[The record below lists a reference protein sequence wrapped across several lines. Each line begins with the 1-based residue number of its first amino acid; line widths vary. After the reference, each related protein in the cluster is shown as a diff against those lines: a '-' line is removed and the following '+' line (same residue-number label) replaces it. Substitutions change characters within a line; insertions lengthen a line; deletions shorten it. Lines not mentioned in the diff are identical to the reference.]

1 MSAHRPLLAVSLT
14 LGFCLLA
21 PLGDALAKTL
31 SHQISLGQLLL
42 VRFGMQAVLLLPWV
56 VLGRRPWRLTARQWW
71 LMALRSLLH
80 LAAIAMMFAALRQLP
95 LAETVAIVF
104 VMPFL
109 LLVLGRV
116 FLNERVGASQLG
128 ACLLGFGGTLLIV
141 QPGMAMAGAAA
152 ILPLMVALCF
162 ALFMLLTRSLA
173 QSADPIA
180 LQALSAL
187 LATPLVGLWL
197 VLAPLWAPHS
207 PAPAWA
213 ALSPQTALLLLGIG
227 VLGTVAHL
235 LVTYA
240 LRFAPSA
247 DLAPL
252 QYLEIPVAAVLGLW
266 IFGDWPNAMAQLGI
280 AISVSAGLF
289 VMLQARAKPGQPQ
302 PAP

>member
-1 MSAHRPLLAVSLT
+1 
-14 LGFCLLA
+14 
-21 PLGDALAKTL
+21 
-31 SHQISLGQLLL
+31 
-42 VRFGMQAVLLLPWV
+42 
-56 VLGRRPWRLTARQWW
+56 
-71 LMALRSLLH
+71 
-80 LAAIAMMFAALRQLP
+80 
-95 LAETVAIVF
+95 
-104 VMPFL
+104 
-109 LLVLGRV
+109 
-116 FLNERVGASQLG
+116 
-128 ACLLGFGGTLLIV
+128 
-141 QPGMAMAGAAA
+141 
-152 ILPLMVALCF
+152 
-162 ALFMLLTRSLA
+162 
-173 QSADPIA
+173 
-180 LQALSAL
+180 
-187 LATPLVGLWL
+187 VGLWL

-207 PAPAWA
+207 PAPAWG

-289 VMLQARAKPGQPQ
+289 VMLRARARPGRAQ

>member
-31 SHQISLGQLLL
+31 SHQISLSQLLL

-141 QPGMAMAGAAA
+141 QPGMTMAGAAA
-152 ILPLMVALCF
+152 ILPLMV
-162 ALFMLLTRSLA
+162 RGI
-173 QSADPIA
+173 SA
-180 LQALSAL
+180 
-187 LATPLVGLWL
+187 T
-197 VLAPLWAPHS
+197 
-207 PAPAWA
+207 
-213 ALSPQTALLLLGIG
+213 
-227 VLGTVAHL
+227 
-235 LVTYA
+235 
-240 LRFAPSA
+240 
-247 DLAPL
+247 
-252 QYLEIPVAAVLGLW
+252 
-266 IFGDWPNAMAQLGI
+266 
-280 AISVSAGLF
+280 
-289 VMLQARAKPGQPQ
+289 
-302 PAP
+302 

>member
-1 MSAHRPLLAVSLT
+1 MSLM
-14 LGFCLLA
+14 LGFCLLP

-31 SHQISLGQLLL
+31 SHTISLGQLLL
-42 VRFGMQAVLLLPWV
+42 VRFGMQAVLLLPLV

-71 LMALRSLLH
+71 LMGLRSLLH
-80 LAAIAMMFAALRQLP
+80 IAAIAMMFAALRQLP

-116 FLNERVGASQLG
+116 FLNEAVGATQLA
-128 ACLLGFGGTLLIV
+128 ACLLGFGGTLLII
-141 QPGMAMAGAAA
+141 QPGMEIAGWSAV
-152 ILPLMVALCF
+152 LPLMVALCF

-173 QSADPIA
+173 QNADPVA

-187 LATPLVGLWL
+187 LATPMVGFGL
-197 VLAPLWAPHS
+197 VLAALWAPH
-207 PAPAWA
+207 APAAPWPE
-213 ALSPQTALLLLGIG
+213 LSAQTAILLLGVG

-235 LVTYA
+235 LVTWA

-247 DLAPL
+247 SLAPL

-266 IFGDWPNAMAQLGI
+266 IFGDWPNALAQLGI

-289 VMLQARAKPGQPQ
+289 VMLQARAKPGQTQ

>member
-1 MSAHRPLLAVSLT
+1 MSAHRPLLAMSLM

-21 PLGDALAKTL
+21 PLGDALAKIL
-31 SHQISLGQLLL
+31 SHTISLAQLLL
-42 VRFGMQAVLLLPWV
+42 VRFGMQAVLLLPLV

-71 LMALRSLLH
+71 LMGLRSLLH
-80 LAAIAMMFAALRQLP
+80 IAAIAMMFAALRQLP

-116 FLNERVGASQLG
+116 FLNEAVGATQLA
-128 ACLLGFGGTLLIV
+128 ACLLGFGGTLLII
-141 QPGMAMAGAAA
+141 QPGMEIAGWSAV
-152 ILPLMVALCF
+152 LPLMVALCF

-173 QSADPIA
+173 QNADPVA

-187 LATPLVGLWL
+187 LATPMVGFGL
-197 VLAPLWAPHS
+197 VLAALWAPH
-207 PAPAWA
+207 APAAPWPE
-213 ALSPQTALLLLGIG
+213 LSAQTAILLLGVG

-235 LVTYA
+235 LVTWA

-247 DLAPL
+247 SLAPL

-266 IFGDWPNAMAQLGI
+266 IFGDWPNALAQLGI

-289 VMLQARAKPGQPQ
+289 VMLQARAKPGQTQ